1 MQVRDCASQKGG
13 QREVF
18 CIDPQ
23 RLWSRLMDMA
33 EIGEIPGNGSRRLAL
48 SQDDLDGRELFLAW
62 CTNRGFQTSFDKV
75 GNLFVRRL
83 GKQADAL
90 PVAIGSHLDTQPNGG
105 RFDGVLG
112 VLAGLEV
119 LETLEDNGIETD
131 APIDVVVWMNEEGTR
146 FAPAMMGSGVYSGSL
161 SFPAVLTTRDAEGVS
176 ISKELEKHGY
186 SKGLPP
192 GFHRIGKYM
201 ELHIEQGPILE
212 ENEKVIGVVTGGQS
226 IRWYDLTIEGE
237 ETHAGPSP
245 MASRCDPVPALSR
258 VIDQV
263 FQLSTRDD
271 FARATM
277 GQIKTRPGSVNVVP
291 GEVRTT
297 IDLRHPD
304 DAMLSRMHEQLLQCL
319 QDIHAAF
326 PRLELSVGCT
336 WHSPAV
342 TFDPGMRRVVQ
353 LSAEQRGYSAMELV
367 SGAGHDAFNL
377 ARIVP
382 TTMIFVPCEDG
393 ISHNEREYA
402 TPEHCAAGANVLL
415 DVALKLA
422 CETNDAL

>member
-1 MQVRDCASQKGG
+1 MQVCDYASRKGG
-13 QREVF
+13 QPEALS
-18 CIDPQ
+18 IDAG

-62 CTNRGFQTSFDKV
+62 CTHRGFQASFDKV
-75 GNLFVRRL
+75 GNLFVRRPGRQL
-83 GKQADAL
+83 DAL

-119 LETLEDNGIETD
+119 LETLEDEGIKTD
-131 APIDVVVWMNEEGTR
+131 APVDIVVWMNEEGTR

-161 SFPAVLTTRDAEGVS
+161 ALPAVLATQDADGVTVS
-176 ISKELEKHGY
+176 SELAEYGY
-186 SKGLPP
+186 SLGLPP
-192 GFHRIGKYM
+192 GCHRIGQYL

-212 ENEKVIGVVTGGQS
+212 EREKVIGVVTGGQS
-226 IRWYDLTIEGE
+226 IRWYDLTIRGT

-245 MASRCDPVPALSR
+245 MASRRDPVPALPKM
-258 VIDQV
+258 IETV
-263 FQLSTRDD
+263 FQLGTVDD
-271 FARATM
+271 AARATI

-291 GEVRTT
+291 GEVCAT
-297 IDLRHPD
+297 IDLRHPN
-304 DAMLSRMHEQLLQCL
+304 DAMLSRMHEQLLQSVK
-319 QDIHAAF
+319 DIDAAF
-326 PRLELSVGCT
+326 TRLEVSIDCN

-342 TFDPGMRRVVQ
+342 TFDPNLRRVVQ
-353 LSAEQRGYSAMELV
+353 LSADQRGYAAMELV

-377 ARIVP
+377 ARIMP
-382 TTMIFVPCEDG
+382 TAMIFVPCEGG

-415 DVALKLA
+415 DAVLKTA
-422 CETNDAL
+422 CEADDLR